1 MFLKNFPIYFSNNS
15 LSLKAKTVQCL
26 NEILCGTISKKEA
39 KQFKDLIFNVLET
52 TLKCFDK
59 QDTDNLK
66 ICLDAI
72 KDLSNCEPKILRKI
86 SKIFLF

>member
-1 MFLKNFPIYFSNNS
+1 M
-15 LSLKAKTVQCL
+15 
-26 NEILCGTISKKEA
+26 
-39 KQFKDLIFNVLET
+39 DLIFNVLET

-72 KDLSNCEPKILRKI
+72 KDLSNCEPKILRKNFQDIFILMGKI
-86 SKIFLF
+86 SENTELEDNLREMCF